1 MFRNIELIDAAV
13 KLWYKEKIMR
23 TLFHPKMDDVTVEGI
38 LHAFSD
44 PVRLEIYADL
54 AMAECAQNC
63 SKYLEIQKRVLPK
76 STLSQHFR
84 ILREA
89 GLIRSERKG
98 VELINSTRCAEL
110 KERFGPLIPTI
121 ISAYITQQKPKKK
134 RL

>member
-1 MFRNIELIDAAV
+1 
-13 KLWYKEKIMR
+13 MR
-23 TLFHPKMDDVTVEGI
+23 TLFHPRIEEITVEGI

-44 PVRLEIYADL
+44 PVRIEIFADL
-54 AMAECAQNC
+54 ASAECAKNC
-63 SKYLEIQKRVLPK
+63 SNFLEIQKRVLPK

-110 KERFGPLIPTI
+110 KERFGPMVGAIV
-121 ISAYITQQKPKKK
+121 SAYIAQQKPKKK
-134 RL
+134 RVTVA